1 MSNRLTKQS
10 VSLYIPAVR
19 AIIGHPAYCTTQKV
33 EELVWVDNTTAYT
46 FAHTINASDTINL
59 GSGYTAGDIGK
70 TVYETIRV
78 GQMYTTTK
86 MVDKTVCYPAVASVA
101 GRDASVSVDNQLG
114 WNAGAR
120 SINAVSN
127 DFKASFNVAAVPVG
141 VLCGVGSELAT
152 IGSFN
157 EIEHA
162 FYADEGRIRIY
173 ESGKPVYSTGISP
186 ASLPDLSITRTGE
199 TIRYQVNGETVYTS
213 GKASRGNKVLL
224 ASLYCAGDL
233 VDNPM
238 LSKLYGLSSSENFDM
253 GGQAGISSASVVQ
266 LSAAI
271 DTRMSGTAYL
281 SNQAAPSEPPV
292 IDVTALSV
300 LIPFVMRAADTDVIV
315 YEMAASLPLN
325 MIAAEDEYSSG
336 RATIT
341 LEASGFEL
349 GGNELEDTI
358 YDGLGLYQRYTAPA
372 LAFSLIREQLT
383 IGSTFDVMLMIEGG
397 SIFEGLIMREDFTVS
412 LLLSQMLR
420 EGLTIT
426 DDARHTRQLALQYA
440 TNLATGA
447 VTRYS
452 GYDFKGFLQV
462 DLDSYAYRPDGV
474 YRLGG
479 QTDNGEALQALI
491 DFAADDFGSGATKR
505 GESIYF
511 GLTTD
516 GQAVA
521 KVTEDNGQQYVYR
534 IEGQSPTMRAR
545 LGRGLDSKLW
555 RLRLE
560 VSDATDLQLDS
571 IEWLIAASS
580 RRLTR

>member
-1 MSNRLTKQS
+1 MTNRLTKQS
-10 VSLYIPAVR
+10 ITTYVPAVP
-19 AIIGHPAYCTTQKV
+19 AVVGHKAYCTTQTV
-33 EELVWVDNTTAYT
+33 DSLVWVDNTSSFTYQWQVTA
-46 FAHTINASDTINL
+46 NDTVNL
-59 GSGYTAGDIGK
+59 GSGYTSADIGK
-70 TVYETIRV
+70 TAYTTIRT
-78 GQMYTTTK
+78 GQVYSTTK
-86 MVDKTVCYPAVASVA
+86 KIEKTVCYPEVKSSP
-101 GRDASVSVDNQLG
+101 GKDASVTVDNQLG

-120 SINAVSN
+120 SIAAIDGN
-127 DFKASFNVAAVPVG
+127 FMASFDFATSPVG
-141 VLCGVGSELAT
+141 VLCGLGSEQAT
-152 IGSFN
+152 IGAFN
-157 EIEHA
+157 DIEHA
-162 FYADEGRIRIY
+162 FYADDSRLRIY
-173 ESGKPVYSTGISP
+173 EAGALVYTS
-186 ASLPDLSITRTGE
+186 SLTPRDAPHLSIVRYGE
-199 TIRYQVNGETVYTS
+199 TVQYLINGASVYTS
-213 GKASRGNKVLL
+213 GKSSRGQKILL
-224 ASLYCAGDL
+224 AALYCAGDT
-233 VDNPM
+233 VDNPA
-238 LSKLYGLSSSENFDM
+238 LSQIYSLSSSDGFDM
-253 GGQAGISSASVVQ
+253 GGSAGTGSASVSQ
-266 LSAAI
+266 LGASISTELGGSAFI
-271 DTRMSGTAYL
+271 
-281 SNQAAPSEPPV
+281 SNQAGTAAPPV
-292 IDVTALSV
+292 IDVSAVTV
-300 LIPFVMRAADTDVIV
+300 LMPFVMSGLDSGVTVF
-315 YEMAASLPLN
+315 EMAASLPLN

-349 GGNELEDTI
+349 GGSELEDNI
-358 YDGLGLYQRYTAPA
+358 FDGLGLYQRYTAPA

-397 SIFEGLIMREDFTVS
+397 SIFEGLIMQEDFTVS

-474 YRLGG
+474 YRIGG

-521 KVTEDNGQQYVYR
+521 KVTQDNGQQYVYR